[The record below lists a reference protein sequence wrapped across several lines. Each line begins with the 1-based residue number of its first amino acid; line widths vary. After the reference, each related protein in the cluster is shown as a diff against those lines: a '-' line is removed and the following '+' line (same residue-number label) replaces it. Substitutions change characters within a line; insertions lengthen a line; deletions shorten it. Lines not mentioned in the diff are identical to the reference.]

1 MAKAATKKKAKAEE
15 ATTLGRPPKWE
26 SPEAVQL
33 VVDAFFADCMVREA
47 HPTVSGLALALDLT
61 RQGLLEYQNKDL
73 FSDTIKKAKQRVHV
87 AVEETLMGGKAPVGA
102 IFNLKNNFG
111 WVDKREVDANVEG
124 ITMIMNY
131 EGKPQ

>member
-1 MAKAATKKKAKAEE
+1 MPVKK
-15 ATTLGRPPKWE
+15 GRPPKWK
-26 SPEAVQL
+26 SVKAVEL
-33 VVDAFFADCMVREA
+33 AIDEYFTDCMVRKA

-61 RQGLLEYQNKDL
+61 RQGLLEYEAKNA